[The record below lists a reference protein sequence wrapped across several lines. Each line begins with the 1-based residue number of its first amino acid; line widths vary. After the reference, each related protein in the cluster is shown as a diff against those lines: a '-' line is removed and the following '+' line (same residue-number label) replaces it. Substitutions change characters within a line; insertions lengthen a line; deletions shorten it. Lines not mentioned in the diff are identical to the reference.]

1 MTDKIGIVKA
11 ALDHLEG
18 HRLPRGE
25 FFINKEF
32 LNRYF
37 PSEQGDYVEQLK
49 IACESLDLDLVG
61 IDIHNDSSNNFM
73 ARNEYGKLKKFFTVA
88 LLDGPFNAMIK
99 KKGFE
104 EALIELKSNPSSYT
118 EAISKLLG
126 ELRNLMP
133 LFIRNAFYGVALLD
147 DVAGNRGLLMSRTD
161 FENLIY
167 PFYQSA
173 VSLIR
178 QHGLYTFFHSDG
190 NILNILKCV
199 LDAGFDCF
207 HCIDAQAGMDLHT
220 LRKVYRGKINFMGH
234 IDLFAWDEH
243 RIKLEIDEAKKE
255 FAYGGIILGSSGGLS
270 SLISLSRIKALYQ
283 RWEPIAEG

>member
-1 MTDKIGIVKA
+1 MTEKIRIVKS
-11 ALDHLEG
+11 ALDRFKG
-18 HRLPRGE
+18 DRLPRGE

-37 PSEQGDYVEQLK
+37 PSERGDYVEQLK
-49 IACESLDLDLVG
+49 IACDSLDLDLIG
-61 IDIHNDSSNNFM
+61 IDIHNDSSNDFM
-73 ARNEYGKLKKFFTVA
+73 VRNEYGKLKEFFTVA

-99 KKGFE
+99 QKGFE
-104 EALIELKSNPSSYT
+104 EAMIELKSNPSSYT
-118 EAISKLLG
+118 EVTSKLLG

-133 LFIRNAFYGVALLD
+133 LFIRNSLNGVALLD
-147 DVAGNRGLLMSRTD
+147 DVAGNQGLMMSRTD

-178 QHGLYTFFHSDG
+178 QNGLYTFFHSDG
-190 NILNILKCV
+190 NILSILRCI

-220 LRKVYRGKINFMGH
+220 LREVHRERITFMGH

-243 RIKLEIDEAKKE
+243 RIILEIDKAKKE
-255 FAYGGIILGSSGGLS
+255 FAYAGVILGSSCGLS
-270 SLISLSRIKALYQ
+270 SLIPLGRIRALYQ
-283 RWEPIAEG
+283 RWEPIAEV